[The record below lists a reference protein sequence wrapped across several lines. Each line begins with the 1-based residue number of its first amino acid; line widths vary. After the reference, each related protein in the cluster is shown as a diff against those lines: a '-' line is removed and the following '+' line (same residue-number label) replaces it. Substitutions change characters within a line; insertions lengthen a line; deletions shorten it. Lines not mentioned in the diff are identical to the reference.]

1 MLCFKFHLFPNA
13 LSQPA
18 VNRFPRV
25 QATHREQKTRKK
37 ERERERERERKR
49 ERERERRE
57 REQQESTT
65 PMLKASL
72 LLSRLVSHTTTL
84 LKASFVGRTFNK
96 FCWIHLSSFFHRIS
110 EKSNC
115 PLTSTTITSITVKFA
130 NKVFN
135 WSILNEIFT
144 WNLFLLFHRGDE
156 IYVTKKSSKLLI
168 CIPNLLIRY

>member
-25 QATHREQKTRKK
+25 QATHREQKTRK
-37 ERERERERERKR
+37 RERERE
-49 ERERERRE
+49 ERERESNRS
-57 REQQESTT
+57 Q
-65 PMLKASL
+65 PL
-72 LLSRLVSHTTTL
+72 LCLRLHSFSLSRLVSHTTTL

-130 NKVFN
+130 NEVFN

-156 IYVTKKSSKLLI
+156 IYETK
-168 CIPNLLIRY
+168 